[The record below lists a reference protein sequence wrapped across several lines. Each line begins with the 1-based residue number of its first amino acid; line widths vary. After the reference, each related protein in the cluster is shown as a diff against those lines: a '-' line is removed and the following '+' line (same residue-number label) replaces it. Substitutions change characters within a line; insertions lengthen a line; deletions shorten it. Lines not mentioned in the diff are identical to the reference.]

1 MSPTSMSILHP
12 LYQSLM
18 VVEYVSLMA
27 DLLQSILRIERQ
39 LLMSDTSGMRA
50 LWQAGTNLPPRYVVV
65 HPGISGS
72 SVTYWSLVAPRGD
85 T

>member
-1 MSPTSMSILHP
+1 MSILHP

-39 LLMSDTSGMRA
+39 LLMSSGMRA

>member
-1 MSPTSMSILHP
+1 MSILDP

-39 LLMSDTSGMRA
+39 LLMSSGMRA

-65 HPGISGS
+65 DPGISGS

>member
-1 MSPTSMSILHP
+1 MSILDP

-39 LLMSDTSGMRA
+39 LLMSSGMRA